1 MTYYYIN
8 TIQLHN
14 KLCRCEGDGYT
25 TNLFMGIPLLSS
37 VGLGDHQFFLLFS
50 VFMTFCSQP
59 KLLKSNYG
67 VKLWCIWMLWIEI
80 PFEKQGSPVTC
91 GFSMDFTKSF
101 WIFIFKS
108 FTKEILFNIIIFY
121 WFTIEPEK
129 NTIPNV
135 SSIFPNGC

>member
-14 KLCRCEGDGYT
+14 KLCWCEGDGYS
-25 TNLFMGIPLLSS
+25 TNLFMGIPLLST
-37 VGLGDHQFFLLFS
+37 VGLGDHWFFFFS
-50 VFMTFCSQP
+50 PVFMTFCSQP

-80 PFEKQGSPVTC
+80 PFEKQGSPVTW

-101 WIFIFKS
+101 CIFIFKS
-108 FTKEILFNIIIFY
+108 FTRKYFLILFFIDLPSNRRKILYQMFLLY
-121 WFTIEPEK
+121 SPMVLE
-129 NTIPNV
+129 
-135 SSIFPNGC
+135 